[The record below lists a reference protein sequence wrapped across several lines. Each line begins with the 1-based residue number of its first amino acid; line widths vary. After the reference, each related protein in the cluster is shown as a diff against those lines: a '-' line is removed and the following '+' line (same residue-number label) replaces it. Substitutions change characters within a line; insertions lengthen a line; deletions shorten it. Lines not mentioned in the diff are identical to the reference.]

1 MLKKND
7 IVKVEIT
14 DIGFGGEGIAKKDGY
29 TLFIKNAALG
39 DVVMA
44 KILKPN
50 KNYAYAKIESFIKKS
65 EIRQDSVCSAFPKC
79 GGCEI
84 MHIKYKNQL
93 QIKENIVKN
102 NIYKI
107 TSYKEGDF
115 KFYPIIPSPDEYFYR
130 NKAQIPVGK
139 QNGSV
144 EIGFFASKSHRI
156 IPFERCMISR
166 DNINKIA
173 KICLEFIK
181 INNLSVYDEQS
192 HKGVIRNIYIR
203 DFDNSSFVCFVTN
216 SKKKIENI
224 EVLAKELEKYNVT
237 SIVQNINTNKSN
249 VILGEKNITLW
260 GEDYVLANLFDLT
273 FKISPHSFFQVNTKQ
288 TENLYAKAVEYANLS
303 ENDTVL
309 DLYCGVGTITLSMAK
324 KAGRAIGV
332 EIVEDAILNAKEN
345 AKMNGI
351 ENAVFYAGDAFET
364 VNSLLKDGLKADVVV
379 VDPPRKGCSKELL
392 DLIETIS
399 PKRVVYVSCNSS
411 TLARDVEILKE
422 KGYILKKLTP
432 VDMFPNTTHV
442 ECVALLK
449 NKTSL

>member
-29 TLFIKNAALG
+29 TLFIKNAAIG

-50 KNYAYAKIESFIKKS
+50 KNYAYAKIESFVKKS
-65 EIRQDSVCSAFPKC
+65 SIRQDAICPSFPKC

-93 QIKENIVKN
+93 EIKESIVKN

-115 KFYPIIPSPDEYFYR
+115 EFYPIIPSPDECYYR
-130 NKAQIPVGK
+130 NKAQIPVGIV
-139 QNGSV
+139 NGNV
-144 EIGFFASKSHRI
+144 QMGFFASKSHRI
-156 IPFERCMISR
+156 VPFDKCFISR
-166 DNINKIA
+166 KNINEIA

-181 INNLSVYDEQS
+181 VNNLSIYNEET

-203 DFDNSSFVCFVTN
+203 DFNDSSFVCFVTN
-216 SKKKIENI
+216 SKKRIPNI
-224 EVLAKELEKYNVT
+224 EFLAKELEKYNVT

-260 GEDYVLANLFDLT
+260 GEDYVLASLFDLK

-288 TENLYAKAVEYANLS
+288 TENLYAKALEYADLN
-303 ENDTVL
+303 ENDTVF
-309 DLYCGVGTITLSMAK
+309 DLYCGVGTITLTMAK
-324 KAGRAIGV
+324 KAGKVIGV
-332 EIVEDAILNAKEN
+332 EIVEDAIVNAKEN

-351 ENAVFYAGDAFET
+351 ENASFYAGDAFEV
-364 VNSLLKDGLKADVVV
+364 VNSLLEDGLKADVVV
-379 VDPPRKGCSKELL
+379 VDPP
-392 DLIETIS
+392 T
-399 PKRVVYVSCNSS
+399 SC
-411 TLARDVEILKE
+411 LRFVQ
-422 KGYILKKLTP
+422 
-432 VDMFPNTTHV
+432 
-442 ECVALLK
+442 
-449 NKTSL
+449 